1 MKTIFKGKNGPFG
14 LILLLI
20 GSMIGA
26 GFITGA
32 ETWHFFARFGWGILF
47 GLIVFGVLIY
57 FLITY
62 ELEGDAGDCNCLKTG
77 GFWLKK
83 QVNFISELLIAS
95 AMISGLKEVIF
106 GLGFTGKIFILIFAI
121 IVIFIIL
128 LFGVKLFSVYNYFI
142 VGFIVFIM
150 LILMK
155 NLSAKVIIFNN
166 YLNITNMVKAC
177 FYAVLYVFMNVSAL
191 KPLLRSYRSELDSKQ
206 KKFLALSFSILMIF
220 IILTMSIF
228 LINSKDLI
236 NHSMPLK
243 LYFCKLGKSYEI
255 IFIVGVIMTMISTAV
270 SCAIGVKEK
279 FLSRSGGV
287 FASICSVILILIF
300 GNIPF
305 EIFVTKFYPVIGF
318 LNFIIFVFDIFK
330 N

>member
-32 ETWHFFARFGWGILF
+32 ETWHFFARFGWGVFASLICF
-47 GLIVFGVLIY
+47 GLLLY
-57 FLITY
+57 FLVTN
-62 ELEGDAGDCNCLKTG
+62 ELRGDVDNCIGLKTG
-77 GFWLKK
+77 QFWLKK
-83 QVNFISELLIAS
+83 QVNFVGELLIAS
-95 AMISGLKEVIF
+95 AMVSGLKDVIF
-106 GLGFTGKIFILIFAI
+106 DLDFNGEIFIFLLVI
-121 IVIFIIL
+121 IVIFIV
-128 LFGVKLFSVYNYFI
+128 LFIGFKLFSIYNYFV
-142 VGFIVFIM
+142 VGFVAVVLAV
-150 LILMK
+150 LIK
-155 NLSAKVIIFNN
+155 NLDVNAIKIDN
-166 YLNITNMVKAC
+166 YLNITNVSKAC
-177 FYAVLYVFMNVSAL
+177 VYAALYVFMNVSAL
-191 KPLLRSYRSELDSKQ
+191 KPILRNSVQ
-206 KKFLALSFSILMIF
+206 KLSCKDKKIVAIIFPILMIF

-236 NHSMPLK
+236 NDSMPLK

-279 FLSRSGGV
+279 FSARLGGGV
-287 FASICSVILILIF
+287 SASICSIILILIF

-305 EIFVTKFYPVIGF
+305 EIFVSKFYPMIGF
-318 LNFIIFVFDIFK
+318 LNFVIFIFDIL
-330 N
+330 